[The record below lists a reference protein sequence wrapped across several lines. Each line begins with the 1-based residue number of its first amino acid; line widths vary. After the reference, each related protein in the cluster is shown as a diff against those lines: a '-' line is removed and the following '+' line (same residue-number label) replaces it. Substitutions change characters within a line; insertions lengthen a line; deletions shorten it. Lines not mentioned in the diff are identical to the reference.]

1 MVNLPH
7 GGNIE
12 EVAKQWGC
20 NPADILDLS
29 TGLHPAGPP
38 TWLGEWLKENSHL
51 VAHYPDRLGEPA
63 RSALAAFMNV
73 APENT
78 VIIAGAQAAIEVLP
92 QALQWQSMAIKQPCY
107 AEPIRAAKRADC
119 QVIAVDMQATTYP
132 DADCVWMTSPH
143 NPFGHKE
150 TFPKQRHGVLDESY
164 MPFAE
169 RQTLGILPD
178 VIRLGSL
185 TKTFCIPGLRLGY
198 IIAEQH
204 HIQSLQSWLPPW
216 PTSTLA
222 AHLLPKLLPQAAQRD
237 AHIVTLR
244 QQMLDTLAQH
254 NWEVRQSC
262 TSFVLARPKDRLPD
276 FASSRI
282 LVRHFPEWDSLAG
295 WLRLG
300 YPASEKDWQRF
311 ITALA

>member
-107 AEPIRAAKRADC
+107 AEPIRSAKRADC